1 MTAPKGKTADLRFH
15 DGKFRIM
22 QVADTQDTQVTSK
35 DTLRFLAAA
44 LDHARPDLVVFTGDQ
59 FKGYGV
65 SFLAGD
71 RERNF
76 EKAIGNLI
84 APFEER
90 GVPFTFVFGNT
101 MIRRSAFP
109 RKSSLNCIRHT
120 KTVWL

>member
-76 EKAIGNLI
+76 EKAIGNLD
-84 APFEER
+84 
-90 GVPFTFVFGNT
+90 
-101 MIRRSAFP
+101 
-109 RKSSLNCIRHT
+109 RKS
-120 KTVWL
+120 VV